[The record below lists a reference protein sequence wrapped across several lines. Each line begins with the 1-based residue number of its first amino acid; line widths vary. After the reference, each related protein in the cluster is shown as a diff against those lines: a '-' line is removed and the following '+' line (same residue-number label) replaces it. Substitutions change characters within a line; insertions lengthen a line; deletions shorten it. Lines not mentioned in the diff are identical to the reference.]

1 MISRQTDALQYVLRN
16 SSVLEKRG
24 IARDAVT
31 SGWAKQQQRRRSD
44 TESNIRRTHHD
55 DWELLHE
62 IDLESVGD

>member
-24 IARDAVT
+24 IARDEVT
-31 SGWAKQQQRRRSD
+31 SGWAKQQQRCGD

-55 DWELLHE
+55 DWGLIHE